1 MLAGCTKKDEP
12 PRAPAAA
19 AVPRG
24 EPVAYAYE
32 SLDDREV
39 SLAALKGRATV
50 LVFIATYGDASIVQ
64 ARFLK
69 KVVAEHVPRINAA
82 AVFMEPIENRPLARI
97 FRDTVGLPYPLAM
110 ADSPTI
116 AGHGPFVGLDTV
128 PSVVVL
134 DDEGREVFRKV
145 GVAYP
150 DELIRAVRD
159 AQSSVWGA
167 PRKLRSRP
175 EINRQGAKSAKT

>member
-1 MLAGCTKKDEP
+1 MPSRQASFVIALAGFLALASCSKKDEP
-12 PRAPAAA
+12 PRTPAAA
-19 AVPRG
+19 PVARG
-24 EPVAYAYE
+24 EPVAYAFE

-39 SLAALKGRATV
+39 SLAAMKGRATIV
-50 LVFIATYGDASIVQ
+50 VFIATYGDASIVQ
-64 ARFLK
+64 ARFVK
-69 KVVAEHVPRINAA
+69 KVVAEYVPRINAA

-110 ADSPTI
+110 ADSATI
-116 AGHGPFVGLDTV
+116 AGRGPFAGLDTV

-150 DELIRAVRD
+150 DELIRAIKD
-159 AQSSVWGA
+159 AQSNVWG
-167 PRKLRSRP
+167 PPK
-175 EINRQGAKSAKT
+175 K